1 MGSGYGFEVLASTLI
16 DGAALDLLSDVQ
28 NALSASEVDV
38 CRREV
43 VEALVV
49 AAMIVVVDEV
59 GDGAFEIARQVVV
72 LEQESTFQSEMPAF
86 DLALGHGVIGLA
98 AGVRHALVVEPFGQF
113 AGDIGRAVVA
123 EQARPLIKV

>member
-1 MGSGYGFEVLASTLI
+1 MVWRWI
-16 DGAALDLLSDVQ
+16 LLLHVQ

-59 GDGAFEIARQVVV
+59 GDGAFEIAGQVVV
-72 LEQESTFQSEMPAF
+72 LEQDSAFQCEMPTL

-98 AGVRHALVVEPFGQF
+98 AGVRHALVIEPFGQF
-113 AGDIGRAVVA
+113 VGDIGRAVVA